1 MCQNCTRA
9 PGQCVTPAPT
19 TSTLTPR
26 PSSPTDTKYFVTI
39 TVAMPYSKVRQ
50 ERVCNLACYLTNQS
64 MIHPCIQA
72 EFVTAEQDKY
82 KTAVARAAGTIA
94 ANIEIVAI
102 TEKRRRAGSVNVQ
115 TKVRLRVRKRE
126 HIVCAGAEARSRS
139 RRSARTTPRGLTSW
153 PRRSGLG
160 MLLRPRSTPSSQ
172 CRGSRSPLE

>member
-1 MCQNCTRA
+1 MPGAFHTRELYLN
-9 PGQCVTPAPT
+9 GNE
-19 TSTLTPR
+19 
-26 PSSPTDTKYFVTI
+26 DTKYFVTI

-94 ANIEIVAI
+94 ANIEILTI
-102 TEKRRRAGSVNVQ
+102 IEGQFRRAGSVTFK